1 MLKLSSLTFKDKGK
15 FIMGYANV
23 FTKLDQD
30 ISNQIKNLQTK
41 QQELIE
47 KKKNLLATKQKI
59 QGFLTDAQEIKK
71 ILAFEPEL
79 IQSVE
84 SELNKIFTTD
94 TQPNL
99 PIKKESL
106 LPSNLEYSISETQ
119 DNKVS
124 DNTNNLESE
133 EEESLKIFKFIDT
146 QGKNT
151 SF

>member
-1 MLKLSSLTFKDKGK
+1 
-15 FIMGYANV
+15 MGYANV

-47 KKKNLLATKQKI
+47 KKKSLLATKQKI

-71 ILAFEPEL
+71 ILASQPEL

-94 TQPNL
+94 MQPKL
-99 PIKKESL
+99 PIKKEAI
-106 LPSNLEYSISETQ
+106 LPTNLEYSLSETQ

-124 DNTNNLESE
+124 DNTDNLELE

>member
-1 MLKLSSLTFKDKGK
+1 
-15 FIMGYANV
+15 MGYANV

-30 ISNQIKNLQTK
+30 ISIQIKNLQAK

-71 ILAFEPEL
+71 ILTSQPEL
-79 IQSVE
+79 IKSIE
-84 SELNKIFTTD
+84 SELSKIFTTD
-94 TQPNL
+94 SQPKL
-99 PIKKESL
+99 PIKKEAIL
-106 LPSNLEYSISETQ
+106 LTNLEYPAPESRDSQ
-119 DNKVS
+119 VS
-124 DNTNNLESE
+124 DHANNFESE
-133 EEESLKIFKFIDT
+133 EEESIKIFKFVDT

>member
-1 MLKLSSLTFKDKGK
+1 
-15 FIMGYANV
+15 MGYANV

>member
-1 MLKLSSLTFKDKGK
+1 
-15 FIMGYANV
+15 MGYANV

-30 ISNQIKNLQTK
+30 ISTQIKHLQAK

-59 QGFLTDAQEIKK
+59 QGFLTDAQEIKN
-71 ILAFEPEL
+71 ILASQPEL
-79 IQSVE
+79 VKSVE
-84 SELNKIFTTD
+84 SELNKIFTID
-94 TQPNL
+94 SQPKL
-99 PIKKESL
+99 PIKKEAI
-106 LPSNLEYSISETQ
+106 LPTNLEYSDSETH
-119 DNKVS
+119 DNKID
-124 DNTNNLESE
+124 DNNNNLESQ

>member
-1 MLKLSSLTFKDKGK
+1 
-15 FIMGYANV
+15 MGYANV

-30 ISNQIKNLQTK
+30 ISSQIKNLQTK

-71 ILAFEPEL
+71 ILASQPEL

-94 TQPNL
+94 TQPKL

-106 LPSNLEYSISETQ
+106 LPTNLEYSVSEIQ
-119 DNKVS
+119 ENKVP

>member
-1 MLKLSSLTFKDKGK
+1 
-15 FIMGYANV
+15 MGYANV

-30 ISNQIKNLQTK
+30 ISSQIKQLQTK

-59 QGFLTDAQEIKK
+59 QGFLNDAQEIKN
-71 ILAFEPEL
+71 ILASNPEL
-79 IQSVE
+79 VKSVE
-84 SELNKIFTTD
+84 SELNKIFTLNS
-94 TQPNL
+94 QPKL
-99 PIKKESL
+99 PIKKEAI
-106 LPSNLEYSISETQ
+106 LPPNLEYSDAETL
-119 DNKVS
+119 DNKVVD
-124 DNTNNLESE
+124 DNNNLESQ